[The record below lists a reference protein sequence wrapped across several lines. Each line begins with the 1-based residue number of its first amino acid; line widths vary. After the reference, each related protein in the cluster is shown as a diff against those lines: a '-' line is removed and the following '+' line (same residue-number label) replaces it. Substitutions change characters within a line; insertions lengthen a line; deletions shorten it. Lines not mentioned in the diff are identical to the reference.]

1 MQHSNSDTLPSVLL
15 LGQQDRDIDFSW
27 LYQYLAGFDNVHVEA
42 LAKAA
47 IKQLPKTLRRLNHR
61 QYDRII
67 LDLPFAKVHRFSR
80 FLQTLSGLIIYEED
94 ACQNFLESSRW
105 RGEFERYYKCLPNA
119 QIIVT
124 GHSTSAKLNAL
135 GLHTTAI
142 SKGFDQST
150 LRNQHEQ
157 RDIEIGFIGRTRS
170 AVYEGRRRL
179 LESVDAQ
186 LGVSLLRTQ
195 SPAEYNQTLNRI
207 KFFLSA
213 DIGIGEHMAKNFE
226 AMACGCV
233 VVANAQGDENELGL
247 VDMENVVLYKT
258 AEQAIDKIK
267 LLQRDDDRARKIATA
282 GETLVVNHYSHKH
295 IADQVMAI
303 AREPIRSAAAR
314 KPGLIER
321 LWRR

>member
-1 MQHSNSDTLPSVLL
+1 MSTRHSTSHPTVLL

-27 LYQYLAGFDNVHVEA
+27 LYQYLADFDNVKVEP
-42 LAKAA
+42 LAKPA
-47 IKQLPKTLRRLNHR
+47 IKQLPKTMRRLNYR

-80 FLQTLSGLIIYEED
+80 FLQTVPGLIIYEED
-94 ACQNFLESSRW
+94 ACQNFLEASRW
-105 RGEFERYYKCLPNA
+105 RGEFARYYQSLPNA

-124 GHSTSAKLNAL
+124 GHSTSTKLNAL

-150 LRNQHEQ
+150 LSNIHRQ
-157 RDIEIGFIGRTRS
+157 RDIEVGFIGRTRS

-179 LESVDAQ
+179 LDSVDAQ

-195 SPAEYNQTLNRI
+195 TPTEYNQTLNRI

-233 VVANAQGDENELGL
+233 VVATIQGDEAELGL
-247 VDMENVVLYKT
+247 HDMKNIVLYKT
-258 AEQAIDKIK
+258 AEEAIDKIRI
-267 LLQRDDDRARKIATA
+267 LQRDEEQAKNIAAA
-282 GETLVVNHYSHKH
+282 GETLVANHYSHRH
-295 IADQVMAI
+295 IADQLI
-303 AREPIRSAAAR
+303 ALARGPINSAAAR
-314 KPGLIER
+314 QPGWIER
-321 LWRR
+321 MWRG